1 MVVKEFLDSDRV
13 NFLIWRYLLE
23 GNYRETAAKFQKEWH
38 VREPHRDFA
47 FAPHVKGRALISVVN
62 RGLLYY
68 ALERDFAL
76 KQLPGDATNA
86 EAEALQVGIF
96 GPLKS
101 LDEISEG
108 GTGTEAGDVE
118 ASRKRMH
125 QQLPNGSP
133 SKRPRLSNGYADAP
147 TNPNESNTNAGA
159 SASSSVSA
167 FAPASAP
174 APATATAA
182 PATNAITSVTSPVTA
197 TATTT
202 TTTTMNSSSMSNIDN
217 NNSTSNP
224 ATTNTPAASSALVP
238 TPMDVDDDH
247 QHPTH
252 PRSLDDSHSLQD
264 LSNNHAYPSPLE
276 GEQLPPPIIRTDGP
290 EQGTQVDKVE
300 ELSPDTTF
308 IRLMDDD
315 GHGSMPEATATPSP
329 SPASAENAPV
339 LLQCEWNPRDPSVLA
354 AAGTDALARVWTI
367 SRSTAPEPGRDHVS
381 PRAHTLL
388 DPEAPRTTTVTA
400 LSWTSDGTAIA
411 VATDSGSLAAVSV
424 WSADGV
430 HMQTMEVSE
439 PPVIKLSWNPSNT
452 ALLAISPEKGGAV
465 VTVYSSATGTAFTHH
480 LPGHDIAATPLDAT
494 WTNDADFLLTGGDLL
509 LYLRCSE
516 TDIIQVRRFETNEDD
531 SFTQVLFD
539 WRSKLAATS
548 SDKGTLDLWDESGQR
563 RSISAHQGA
572 ITTMAWQPLLPTQ
585 LVLDDERMIATG
597 GEDCAI
603 LIWNARKPESKA
615 KCFLTMDSPI
625 VRLAFTPDGA
635 FIAGATSRQVLIW
648 KVDSHSMPRASW
660 NRPPH
665 PGWLSPKGS
674 SESDEEDEHCLC
686 WDVSGQKLAYG
697 SNSRLAV
704 INFRK

>member
-38 VREPHRDFA
+38 VKEPHRDFD
-47 FAPHVKGRALISVVN
+47 FARHVKGHALISIVN

-76 KQLPGDATNA
+76 DQFPQHAAVEADAM
-86 EAEALQVGIF
+86 QFGIF
-96 GPLKS
+96 GPLTVPPP
-101 LDEISEG
+101 LPPPPPPAAARMDEDDNAVAATVE
-108 GTGTEAGDVE
+108 TAEDAE
-118 ASRKRMH
+118 ASRKRA
-125 QQLPNGSP
+125 QQQVPNGSP
-133 SKRPRLSNGYADAP
+133 AKRPRLSNGYENGADA
-147 TNPNESNTNAGA
+147 
-159 SASSSVSA
+159 
-167 FAPASAP
+167 
-174 APATATAA
+174 AA
-182 PATNAITSVTSPVTA
+182 PVAA

-202 TTTTMNSSSMSNIDN
+202 ASTTT
-217 NNSTSNP
+217 
-224 ATTNTPAASSALVP
+224 AS
-238 TPMDVDDDH
+238 TPMDVDPPPPPPHHDSG
-247 QHPTH
+247 QH
-252 PRSLDDSHSLQD
+252 DA
-264 LSNNHAYPSPLE
+264 SNNHAYPSPLE
-276 GEQLPPPIIRTDGP
+276 GEQLPPPIVQTDGP
-290 EQGTQVDKVE
+290 EQGTQMDKVE

-315 GHGSMPEATATPSP
+315 RSVPETTPSP
-329 SPASAENAPV
+329 SPAGTENAPV

-354 AAGTDALARVWTI
+354 AAGTDALARVWTV
-367 SRSTAPEPGRDHVS
+367 SRPTASEPGHNHVS

-388 DPEAPRTTTVTA
+388 DPDTPRTTTVTA

-411 VATDSGSLAAVSV
+411 LATDSSSQAAVSV
-424 WSADGV
+424 WSADGI

-439 PPVIKLSWNPSNT
+439 PPVIKLCWNPGST
-452 ALLAISPEKGGAV
+452 ALLAISPEKGGAL
-465 VTVYSSATGTAFTHH
+465 VTVYSSPSSTASTFR
-480 LPGHDIAATPLDAT
+480 LLGHDIAATPLDAA
-494 WTNDADFLLTGGDLL
+494 WTSDAEFLLCGGDLL
-509 LYLRCSE
+509 LCLHCAESSLV
-516 TDIIQVRRFETNEDD
+516 QVRKFDTKLDD

-572 ITTMAWQPLLPTQ
+572 ITSMAWQPLPPAQ
-585 LVLDDERMIATG
+585 LNADDERLIATG
-597 GEDCAI
+597 GDDCAI
-603 LIWNARKPESKA
+603 LIWNARRPDSKA

-648 KVDSHSMPRASW
+648 KVDNHAVPRASW

-674 SESDEEDEHCLC
+674 SDSDEEDEHCLC
-686 WDVSGQKLAYG
+686 WDVSGQQLAYG

-704 INFRK
+704 INFNR